1 MPVLNPLETAV
12 ADQMERDSRDAVRD
26 VRRMM
31 AATRKLRLDRAECS
45 VCGDVFPAKALS
57 NVNSGISMTPRWVCV
72 DCLYGKVGN

>member
-31 AATRKLRLDRAECS
+31 KMIRSIPQETACSEC
-45 VCGDVFPAKALS
+45 GGMFAYRHMT
-57 NVNSGISMTPRWVCV
+57 NVNVGHAPRWVCPG
-72 DCLYGKVGN
+72 CLWPKAGN